1 MKIFVKS
8 FLLLVVI
15 YIKEKGENFMRNK
28 KHLFHF
34 IVSESMNKNVID
46 FLLKKFKINTFSKLF
61 ETMFRLVNKKIPKM
75 KRIIGN
81 CRSEYAVI
89 DSVDG
94 KRLDKYLRIS
104 EADYLQ
110 IKRWHSLYNEFGMAS
125 TVRDIILFFYNGVM
139 KYGLEGFLEIVGK
152 KLRIDKLKNDFLGK
166 MTQLLD
172 IAARKRLL
180 YELLIENYPQ
190 YVYYT

>member
-1 MKIFVKS
+1 MK
-8 FLLLVVI
+8 
-15 YIKEKGENFMRNK
+15 NK

-34 IVSESMNKNVID
+34 IVSESMNNNVID
-46 FLLKKFKINTFSKLF
+46 FLLKEFKVNTFSELF
-61 ETMFRLVNKKIPKM
+61 ETMFRLVNKKMSKM

-89 DSVDG
+89 DSSDD

-104 EADYLQ
+104 EADYLR

-139 KYGLEGFLEIVGK
+139 KYGLEEFLVIVGK
-152 KLRIDKLKNDFLGK
+152 KLKMDKLKNDFLDK
-166 MTQLLD
+166 MTQLLN
-172 IAARKRLL
+172 IAAQKQLL
-180 YELLIENYPQ
+180 YAFVIENYPK
-190 YVYYT
+190 YVYST

>member
-1 MKIFVKS
+1 MK
-8 FLLLVVI
+8 
-15 YIKEKGENFMRNK
+15 NK

-34 IVSESMNKNVID
+34 IVSESMNNNVID
-46 FLLKKFKINTFSKLF
+46 FLLKEFKVNTFSKLF
-61 ETMFRLVNKKIPKM
+61 ETMFRLVNKKIPKL

-89 DSVDG
+89 DSSDD

-125 TVRDIILFFYNGVM
+125 TVRDIILFFYNGVVQ
-139 KYGLEGFLEIVGK
+139 YGLEGFLEIVGK
-152 KLRIDKLKNDFLGK
+152 KLRIEKLKNDFWGK
-166 MTQLLD
+166 MTQLLN
-172 IAARKRLL
+172 ITARKQLL
-180 YELLIENYPQ
+180 YTLVIENYPQ
-190 YVYYT
+190 YVYLT

>member
-1 MKIFVKS
+1 MK
-8 FLLLVVI
+8 
-15 YIKEKGENFMRNK
+15 NK

-34 IVSESMNKNVID
+34 IVSESMNNTVID
-46 FLLKKFKINTFSKLF
+46 FLLKEFKINTFSELF
-61 ETMFRLVNKKIPKM
+61 ETMFRLVNKKMPKM

-81 CRSEYAVI
+81 HRSEYAVI
-89 DSVDG
+89 DNTDD

-139 KYGLEGFLEIVGK
+139 KYGLEEFLELVGK
-152 KLRIDKLKNDFLGK
+152 KLKIDKLKNDFLGK
-166 MTQLLD
+166 MTQLLN
-172 IAARKRLL
+172 ITARKQLL
-180 YELLIENYPQ
+180 YALVIENFSE
-190 YVYYT
+190 YVYCT

>member
-1 MKIFVKS
+1 MK
-8 FLLLVVI
+8 
-15 YIKEKGENFMRNK
+15 NK

-34 IVSESMNKNVID
+34 IVSESMNTNVIN
-46 FLLKKFKINTFSKLF
+46 FLLKEFKINTFSELF

-89 DSVDG
+89 DNTED

-110 IKRWHSLYNEFGMAS
+110 IKRWHYLYNEFGMAS
-125 TVRDIILFFYNGVM
+125 TIRDIILFFYNGVM
-139 KYGLEGFLEIVGK
+139 KYGLEEFLEIVGK

-166 MTQLLD
+166 MTQLLN
-172 IAARKRLL
+172 IAARKQLL
-180 YELLIENYPQ
+180 YALLIENYPK
-190 YVYYT
+190 YVYST